1 MPLLSTQNYV
11 RGLLDNLPVPGQ
23 TKPMDFYT
31 TAPVLQDMDGPHGYV
46 SGARVASVRQTAP
59 RIRAGM
65 AATSAGYRKNPW
77 KIEIYAVYETNA
89 DRNPTL
95 DSEFPAILDAI
106 TYVLETTQMPQWIDE
121 HGTPIPTNTPI
132 PGATQI
138 DAIGERWTLDYP
150 PERTPATLR
159 MLWYVALITV
169 DVLEVVQ
176 R

>member
-1 MPLLSTQNYV
+1 MPVRSVQNYV

-23 TKPMDFYT
+23 VKPMDFYIA
-31 TAPVLQDMDGPHGYV
+31 APTLQDMDGPHGYI
-46 SGARVASVRQTAP
+46 SGARVMSGRQTAP

-65 AATSAGYRKNPW
+65 AATSAGYRKNPF
-77 KIEIYAVYETNA
+77 KVEIYAVYETNA
-89 DRNPTL
+89 QNNQTL

-106 TYVLETTQMPQWIDE
+106 TYVLETTQMPQWIDAD
-121 HGTPIPTNTPI
+121 GTPVPTNTPI
-132 PGATQI
+132 PGASQI
-138 DAIGERWTLDYP
+138 DAIGENWTLDYP